1 MDERYE
7 SQELQEW
14 KKLSQEEQF
23 SQVQALSTKYI
34 EQLEPIFVRDQSIRV
49 AMHIPKSAYYETL
62 VDYEKYLRE
71 NLGNIPL
78 IVLVEEKA
86 DENKRR
92 Q

>member
-23 SQVQALSTKYI
+23 SQVQVLSKEYT
-34 EQLEPIFVRDQSIRV
+34 EQLEPISVRHQSIRV
-49 AMHIPKSAYYETL
+49 SMCIPKSEYYETL
-62 VDYEKYLRE
+62 VDYEKHLRE